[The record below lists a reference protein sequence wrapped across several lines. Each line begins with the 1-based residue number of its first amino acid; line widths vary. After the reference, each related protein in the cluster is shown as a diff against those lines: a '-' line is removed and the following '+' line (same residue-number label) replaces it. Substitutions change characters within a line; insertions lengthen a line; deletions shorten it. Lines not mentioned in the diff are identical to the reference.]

1 MNSAESIIARLSEV
15 VHQRQRERPAG
26 SYTTALFEAGH
37 PTMAAKIIEEAYEL
51 IAAAGEAAEPHAAEA
66 HAAEVVHEA
75 ADLVYHLLV
84 FLAACDCRWSDVERE
99 LERRFGV
106 SGLTEKMQ
114 RNKEPS

>member
-1 MNSAESIIARLSEV
+1 MNSAESIIARLSAV

-51 IAAAGEAAEPHAAEA
+51 IAAAGEAAEPHAAE
-66 HAAEVVHEA
+66 VVHEA

-106 SGLTEKMQ
+106 SGFSEKMQ